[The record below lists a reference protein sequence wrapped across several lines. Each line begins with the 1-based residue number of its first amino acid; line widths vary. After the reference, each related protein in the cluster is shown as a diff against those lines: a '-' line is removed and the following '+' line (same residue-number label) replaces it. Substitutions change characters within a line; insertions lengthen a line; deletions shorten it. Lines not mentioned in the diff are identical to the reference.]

1 MTQGRNTKE
10 KKETECL
17 IALGFLRIFA
27 GFIGT
32 FMVYF
37 RLFLVNHRV
46 SLAFDG
52 ASSLQKHL

>member
-27 GFIGT
+27 GFCRIYWDFYGI
-32 FMVYF
+32 FQVVF
-37 RLFLVNHRV
+37 GE
-46 SLAFDG
+46 S
-52 ASSLQKHL
+52 